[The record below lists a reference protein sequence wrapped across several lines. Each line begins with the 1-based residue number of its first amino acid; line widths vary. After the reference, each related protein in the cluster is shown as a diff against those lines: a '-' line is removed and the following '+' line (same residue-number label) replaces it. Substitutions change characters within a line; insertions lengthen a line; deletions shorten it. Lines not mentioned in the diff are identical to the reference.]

1 MPPPSEKIN
10 FYDHFIKICFKNRF
24 FFKICPYPPKN
35 RFSIILIKKGPLIR
49 KNWFLQSFYQNLA
62 PQNRFSVLWIK
73 KKTLSSLEY
82 ENCFFSKSLIQNSS
96 KTRFYVIFKRCS
108 RWSMQKGFFSKIQF
122 YVTFKNIPPPEYGKC
137 IFSKVLVQNS
147 KKHVELLLQKFN
159 FSHKFFK
166 SRHWL
171 DWLFLYVR
179 YTFPNLKLRLL
190 PPVSFSQSPSRS
202 LIRQVDCWE

>member
-1 MPPPSEKIN
+1 MVAPKKNSIFDYFDKKCPPPSEKIN

-24 FFKICPYPPKN
+24 FFKICPHPPKN

-82 ENCFFSKSLIQNSS
+82 ENCIFSKSLIQNSS

-122 YVTFKNIPPPEYGKC
+122 YVTFKNIPPPGIWKM
-137 IFSKVLVQNS
+137 
-147 KKHVELLLQKFN
+147 H
-159 FSHKFFK
+159 FFK
-166 SRHWL
+166 SFGTKFQKTCR
-171 DWLFLYVR
+171 
-179 YTFPNLKLRLL
+179 TFASKIQFFP
-190 PPVSFSQSPSRS
+190 
-202 LIRQVDCWE
+202 

>member
-1 MPPPSEKIN
+1 MVAPQKNSIFDYFDKKCPHPKKLIFTTILSKFASKI
-10 FYDHFIKICFKNRF
+10 DF
-24 FFKICPYPPKN
+24 FFKICPHPPKN

-82 ENCFFSKSLIQNSS
+82 ENCIFSKSLIQNSS

-122 YVTFKNIPPPEYGKC
+122 YVTFKNIPPPWNMENA
-137 IFSKVLVQNS
+137 FF
-147 KKHVELLLQKFN
+147 QKFWYKIPKN
-159 FSHKFFK
+159 M
-166 SRHWL
+166 
-171 DWLFLYVR
+171 
-179 YTFPNLKLRLL
+179 
-190 PPVSFSQSPSRS
+190 
-202 LIRQVDCWE
+202 